1 MLFIFVKTQIE
12 FMRYR
17 LFTQFSTRL
26 LLAILIINST
36 ACSSGKR
43 MFEKGDYDGA
53 VMQASQRLKL
63 SPNNAKAKST
73 LKNAYTMAL
82 KTHLDAIQQADN
94 YKTENY
100 YDIVLSNYTA
110 LYNLE
115 QTIKFC
121 PACLNVVSNLYEV
134 AVKLTQTKKEA
145 LEFYYKR
152 GNDYLTLGG
161 KENARKALIDF
172 NKVVSIQ
179 YDYRDIG
186 TQVNQAKWEASE
198 KIIIRHIPMHSRT
211 FSISNEFFEKKIL
224 EYCYNT
230 IQVNRL
236 VQFLTPE
243 EAKREHVD
251 NPDQIIDIYFDDF
264 IVGQTYVKE
273 NNQEFKKDSVII
285 GTTTINGKE
294 QSVYGSVK
302 ASVRS
307 FEKSVLSSGLL
318 NLSISSPNSNSTL
331 LTEKIPGSYTWVC
344 KWGNYNGDNRALSKD
359 QINMCQGKEL
369 MPPMPQDLFIEFT
382 KPIYSQLTSRLNS
395 FYNSYK

>member
-1 MLFIFVKTQIE
+1 
-12 FMRYR
+12 MRYR

-121 PACLNVVSNLYEV
+121 PACLNVISNLYEV

-152 GNDYLTLGG
+152 GNNYLTLGG

-285 GTTTINGKE
+285 GTTIINGKE

-331 LTEKIPGSYTWVC
+331 LTEKIPGSYIWVC

>member
-1 MLFIFVKTQIE
+1 
-12 FMRYR
+12 MRYR

-198 KIIIRHIPMHSRT
+198 KIIIRNIPMHSRT

-273 NNQEFKKDSVII
+273 NNQEYKKDSVII
-285 GTTTINGKE
+285 GTTIINGKE

-318 NLSISSPNSNSTL
+318 NLSITSPNSNSTL
-331 LTEKIPGSYTWVC
+331 LTEKIPGSYTWFC
-344 KWGNYNGDNRALSKD
+344 RWGNYNGDSKALTKE
-359 QINMCQGKEL
+359 QINLCQGREL

-395 FYNSYK
+395 FYYNYK

>member
-1 MLFIFVKTQIE
+1 MRIKLFYFYSSR
-12 FMRYR
+12 F
-17 LFTQFSTRL
+17 
-26 LLAILIINST
+26 ILGLCFINLI

-43 MFEKGDYDGA
+43 MFEKGNYDGA
-53 VMQASQRLKL
+53 VMQASQRLKQ
-63 SPNNAKAKST
+63 SPNNTKAKST
-73 LKNAYTMAL
+73 LKNAYTLAL
-82 KTHLDAIQQADN
+82 KTHLEAIQQADSF
-94 YKTENY
+94 KTENY
-100 YDIVLSNYTA
+100 YDIVLNNYTA

-121 PACLNVVSNLYEV
+121 PACLKVVKNVYEV
-134 AVKLTQTKKEA
+134 DVKLTQTKKEA

-152 GNDYLTLGG
+152 GNDYLALGG
-161 KENARKALIDF
+161 KANARKALIDY

-186 TQVNQAKWEASE
+186 TQINQAKWEASE

-224 EYCYNT
+224 EYCYNS
-230 IQVNRL
+230 IQANRL

-243 EAKREHVD
+243 DAKREQVD

-273 NNQEFKKDSVII
+273 NNQEYRKDSVII

-294 QSVYGSVK
+294 QSVYGTVK

-307 FEKSVLSSGLL
+307 FEKSVTSSGLL
-318 NLSISSPNSNSTL
+318 NLTISSPNSSSTL
-331 LTEKIPGSYTWVC
+331 LTEKIPGSYIWVC
-344 KWGNYNGDNRALSKD
+344 KWGNYNGDSRALSKD

>member
-1 MLFIFVKTQIE
+1 
-12 FMRYR
+12 MRYR

-121 PACLNVVSNLYEV
+121 PACLNVISNLYEV

-285 GTTTINGKE
+285 GTTIINGKE

-331 LTEKIPGSYTWVC
+331 LTEKIPGSYIWVC

>member
-121 PACLNVVSNLYEV
+121 PACLNVISNLYEV

-152 GNDYLTLGG
+152 GNNYLTLGG

-285 GTTTINGKE
+285 GTTIINGKE

-331 LTEKIPGSYTWVC
+331 LTEKIPGSYIWVC

>member
-1 MLFIFVKTQIE
+1 
-12 FMRYR
+12 
-17 LFTQFSTRL
+17 
-26 LLAILIINST
+26 
-36 ACSSGKR
+36 

-243 EAKREHVD
+243 EAKREHID

-285 GTTTINGKE
+285 GTTIINGKE

-331 LTEKIPGSYTWVC
+331 LTEKIPGSYIWVC